1 MQPESNKFSGAAVRL
16 LKSTGGPYAALVV
29 LLLLCCLSNEHFRNV
44 QNLINITR
52 QVSYSGIIALGMTFV
67 IAGAG
72 IDLSVGSLLALAGAF
87 SIMSMNA
94 FPGSETAAV
103 AVAAV
108 VAVVTG
114 AVGGSA
120 NGLLVSLG
128 KIPPFIAT
136 LGPMVILRSLTLYF
150 ADSGLVSTEN
160 EAFRSFGGSVFCRI
174 PLPVWIMLILTV
186 ALSVL
191 LNRTRLGRHICAV
204 GSNERVARYSGIRT
218 GAVKYATYLI
228 AGLTAGISALL
239 FGSRL
244 NAVSSTSAGLS
255 YELDAIAAVIIGGS
269 SMNGGKASVWG
280 TLAGVLILGIV
291 SNVLDMWGISV
302 TLQGTVKGL
311 VIIIAV
317 MIQRKTTA

>member
-1 MQPESNKFSGAAVRL
+1 LQPESNKFSGAVVRL

-136 LGPMVILRSLTLYF
+136 LGTMVIFRSLTLYF

-174 PLPVWIMLILTV
+174 PLPVWIMLILTA

-218 GAVKYATYLI
+218 GVVKYATYLI

>member
-1 MQPESNKFSGAAVRL
+1 MQPESNNFSKTAARL
-16 LKSTGGPYAALVV
+16 LRSTGGPCAALVI
-29 LLLLCCLSNEHFRNV
+29 LLLVCCLSNEHFRNI

-72 IDLSVGSLLALAGAF
+72 IDLSVGSLLALSGAL
-87 SIMSMNA
+87 SIMGMNA

-103 AVAAV
+103 AVAALIA
-108 VAVVTG
+108 VATG
-114 AVGGSA
+114 ALGGTA

-128 KIPPFIAT
+128 RIPPFIAT
-136 LGPMVILRSLTLYF
+136 LGTMVIFRSLTLYF

-160 EAFRSFGGSVFCRI
+160 EAFRSFGGASAAWI
-174 PLPVWIMLILTV
+174 PLPVWAMLILTV
-186 ALSVL
+186 LLSIL

-218 GAVKYATYLI
+218 GLVKYSTYLI

-244 NAVSSTSAGLS
+244 NAVSSTGAGLS

-317 MIQRKTTA
+317 MIQRKTLK

>member
-1 MQPESNKFSGAAVRL
+1 M
-16 LKSTGGPYAALVV
+16 
-29 LLLLCCLSNEHFRNV
+29 
-44 QNLINITR
+44 
-52 QVSYSGIIALGMTFV
+52 
-67 IAGAG
+67 
-72 IDLSVGSLLALAGAF
+72 
-87 SIMSMNA
+87 
-94 FPGSETAAV
+94 
-103 AVAAV
+103 
-108 VAVVTG
+108 
-114 AVGGSA
+114 
-120 NGLLVSLG
+120 
-128 KIPPFIAT
+128 
-136 LGPMVILRSLTLYF
+136 
-150 ADSGLVSTEN
+150 
-160 EAFRSFGGSVFCRI
+160 
-174 PLPVWIMLILTV
+174 
-186 ALSVL
+186 
-191 LNRTRLGRHICAV
+191 
-204 GSNERVARYSGIRT
+204 
-218 GAVKYATYLI
+218 VKYATYLI

>member
-1 MQPESNKFSGAAVRL
+1 MQPESNKFSGAVVRL

-136 LGPMVILRSLTLYF
+136 LGTMVIFRSLTLYF

-174 PLPVWIMLILTV
+174 TLPVWNMQILT
-186 ALSVL
+186 
-191 LNRTRLGRHICAV
+191 
-204 GSNERVARYSGIRT
+204 
-218 GAVKYATYLI
+218 
-228 AGLTAGISALL
+228 
-239 FGSRL
+239 
-244 NAVSSTSAGLS
+244 
-255 YELDAIAAVIIGGS
+255 
-269 SMNGGKASVWG
+269 AS
-280 TLAGVLILGIV
+280 L
-291 SNVLDMWGISV
+291 
-302 TLQGTVKGL
+302 
-311 VIIIAV
+311 
-317 MIQRKTTA
+317 

>member
-1 MQPESNKFSGAAVRL
+1 MQPESSKFSQTAARL
-16 LKSTGGPYAALVV
+16 LRSTGGPYAALIV
-29 LLLLCCLSNEHFRNV
+29 LLIVCCLSNEHFRNI

-72 IDLSVGSLLALAGAF
+72 IDLSVGSLLALSGTL
-87 SIMSMNA
+87 SIMGMNA

-103 AVAAV
+103 ALAALI
-108 VAVVTG
+108 AVVTG
-114 AVGGSA
+114 AVGGTA
-120 NGLLVSLG
+120 NGLLVSVG

-136 LGPMVILRSLTLYF
+136 LGTMVIFRSLTLYF

-160 EAFRSFGGSVFCRI
+160 EAFRSFGGALIGSV
-174 PLPVWIMLILTV
+174 PLPVWVMLILTV
-186 ALSVL
+186 LLSVL

-218 GAVKYATYLI
+218 GAVKYSTYLI
-228 AGLTAGISALL
+228 AGLTAGVSALL

-269 SMNGGKASVWG
+269 SMNGGRASVWG

-317 MIQRKTTA
+317 MIQHKTLK

>member
-1 MQPESNKFSGAAVRL
+1 MRL
-16 LKSTGGPYAALVV
+16 LKSTGGPYAALVI
-29 LLLLCCLSNEHFRNV
+29 LLLVCCISNEHFRNV

-67 IAGAG
+67 IAGSG
-72 IDLSVGSLLALAGAF
+72 IDLSVGSLLALSGVL
-87 SIMSMNA
+87 SIIGMNA
-94 FPGSETAAV
+94 FPGSEC
-103 AVAAV
+103 AAV
-108 VAVVTG
+108 VIAALISLAVG
-114 AVGGSA
+114 AVGGTA

-136 LGPMVILRSLTLYF
+136 LGTMVIFRSLTLYF
-150 ADSGLVSTEN
+150 ANSGLVATEN
-160 EAFRSFGGSVFCRI
+160 EAFRSFGSASAFL
-174 PLPVWIMLILTV
+174 PLPVWVMLIL
-186 ALSVL
+186 SVVMSIML
-191 LNRTRLGRHICAV
+191 TRTRLGRHICAV

-218 GAVKYATYLI
+218 GVVKYSTYLI
-228 AGLTAGISALL
+228 AGLTAGISAML

-269 SMNGGKASVWG
+269 SMNGGKASIWG

-317 MIQRKTTA
+317 MIQRKTLK

>member
-1 MQPESNKFSGAAVRL
+1 MQPESSKFSQTAARL
-16 LKSTGGPYAALVV
+16 LRSTGGPYAALIV
-29 LLLLCCLSNEHFRNV
+29 LLIVCCLSNEHFRNI

-52 QVSYSGIIALGMTFV
+52 QVSYSGIIALG
-67 IAGAG
+67 
-72 IDLSVGSLLALAGAF
+72 AL
-87 SIMSMNA
+87 SIMGMNA

-103 AVAAV
+103 ALAALI
-108 VAVVTG
+108 AVVTG
-114 AVGGSA
+114 AVGGTT
-120 NGLLVSLG
+120 NGLLVSVG

-136 LGPMVILRSLTLYF
+136 LGTMVIFRSLTLYF

-160 EAFRSFGGSVFCRI
+160 EAFRSFGGALIGSV
-174 PLPVWIMLILTV
+174 PLPVWVMLILTV
-186 ALSVL
+186 LLSVL

-218 GAVKYATYLI
+218 GVVKYSTYLI
-228 AGLTAGISALL
+228 AGLTAGVSALL

-269 SMNGGKASVWG
+269 SMNGGRASVWG

-317 MIQRKTTA
+317 MIQHKTLK

>member
-1 MQPESNKFSGAAVRL
+1 MQPESNKFSGAVVRL

-114 AVGGSA
+114 V
-120 NGLLVSLG
+120 
-128 KIPPFIAT
+128 
-136 LGPMVILRSLTLYF
+136 
-150 ADSGLVSTEN
+150 
-160 EAFRSFGGSVFCRI
+160 
-174 PLPVWIMLILTV
+174 
-186 ALSVL
+186 
-191 LNRTRLGRHICAV
+191 
-204 GSNERVARYSGIRT
+204 
-218 GAVKYATYLI
+218 VKYATYLI

>member
-1 MQPESNKFSGAAVRL
+1 MQPESSKFSSTVVRL
-16 LKSTGGPYAALVV
+16 LKSTGGPYAALAV

-72 IDLSVGSLLALAGAF
+72 IDLSVGSLLALSGAL

-103 AVAAV
+103 ALAAL
-108 VAVVTG
+108 VAV
-114 AVGGSA
+114 AVGALGGTA

-136 LGPMVILRSLTLYF
+136 LGTMVIFRSLTLYF

-160 EAFRSFGGSVFCRI
+160 EAFRSFGGAAFARI

-186 ALSVL
+186 LLSIFL
-191 LNRTRLGRHICAV
+191 KRMRLGRHICAV

-228 AGLTAGISALL
+228 AGTTAGISALL

-280 TLAGVLILGIV
+280 TLAGALILGIV

-317 MIQRKTTA
+317 MIQRKTAA

>member
-1 MQPESNKFSGAAVRL
+1 MNQVRAGAVLSYVSLFLTTFLGVVYTPFMLRQMGQSEFGLYSLAASVIAYLTLFDFGFGNAVVRFTAKFRAEGKVREQYEMFGL
-16 LKSTGGPYAALVV
+16 F
-29 LLLLCCLSNEHFRNV
+29 LLLYCAIAVLAGTAGWFLCAHAEAMFGATMTAEELSRAR
-44 QNLINITR
+44 LI
-52 QVSYSGIIALGMTFV
+52 LG
-67 IAGAG
+67 
-72 IDLSVGSLLALAGAF
+72 LLAGNLALT
-87 SIMSMNA
+87 
-94 FPGSETAAV
+94 FPFT
-103 AVAAV
+103 
-108 VAVVTG
+108 
-114 AVGGSA
+114 
-120 NGLLVSLG
+120 
-128 KIPPFIAT
+128 I
-136 LGPMVILRSLTLYF
+136 
-150 ADSGLVSTEN
+150 
-160 EAFRSFGGSVFCRI
+160 FRSIITAYEDFVFQRLVNIARILLQTGIMI
-174 PLPVWIMLILTV
+174 PLLLWGYKAV

>member
-1 MQPESNKFSGAAVRL
+1 MIF
-16 LKSTGGPYAALVV
+16 
-29 LLLLCCLSNEHFRNV
+29 
-44 QNLINITR
+44 
-52 QVSYSGIIALGMTFV
+52 
-67 IAGAG
+67 
-72 IDLSVGSLLALAGAF
+72 
-87 SIMSMNA
+87 
-94 FPGSETAAV
+94 
-103 AVAAV
+103 
-108 VAVVTG
+108 
-114 AVGGSA
+114 
-120 NGLLVSLG
+120 
-128 KIPPFIAT
+128 
-136 LGPMVILRSLTLYF
+136 RSLTLYF

-160 EAFRSFGGSVFCRI
+160 EAFRSFGGALIGSI
-174 PLPVWIMLILTV
+174 PLPVWVMLILTV
-186 ALSVL
+186 LLSVL

-218 GAVKYATYLI
+218 GAVKYSTYLI
-228 AGLTAGISALL
+228 AGLTAGVSSLL

-317 MIQRKTTA
+317 MIQRKTLK